1 MTQEE
6 RLEKLFEEIRGK
18 ISEGWVIEALSVSR
32 AKTDGDKK
40 IIYVEVE
47 VLEQ

>member
-1 MTQEE
+1 MNQSE
-6 RLEKLFEEIRGK
+6 RLEKLFEEIRSK
-18 ISEGWVIEALSVSR
+18 VYDGWTIEALSITR

-40 IIYVEVE
+40 VIYVEIE

>member
-1 MTQEE
+1 MNQNEL
-6 RLEKLFEEIRGK
+6 LEKLFEEIRGK
-18 ISEGWVIEALSVSR
+18 LSDGWIIESLSVSR

-40 IIYVEVE
+40 VIYVEVE

>member
-1 MTQEE
+1 MNQQE
-6 RLEKLFEEIRGK
+6 RLEKLFEEIRSK
-18 ISEGWVIEALSVSR
+18 VSDGWVIESLSVSR

-40 IIYVEVE
+40 VIYVEVE

>member
-6 RLEKLFEEIRGK
+6 RLEKLFEEIRSK
-18 ISEGWVIEALSVSR
+18 ISDGWVIEALSVNR
-32 AKTDGDKK
+32 FTDGDKK
-40 IIYVEVE
+40 VIYVEVE

>member
-1 MTQEE
+1 MNQQE

-18 ISEGWVIEALSVSR
+18 LSDGWLIEALSVSR
-32 AKTDGDKK
+32 AKTDGNKK
-40 IIYVEVE
+40 VIYVEVE

>member
-1 MTQEE
+1 MNQQE
-6 RLEKLFEEIRGK
+6 RLEKLFEEIRDK
-18 ISEGWVIEALSVSR
+18 LSDGWVIETLSVTR

-40 IIYVEVE
+40 VIYAEVE